1 MFESITQE
9 FVFIMRKHCYRNGTE
24 GGRPVLVITVNS
36 GTYWTAGSNGSG
48 NISKSVFKD
57 Q

>member
-24 GGRPVLVITVNS
+24 GGRPVLVIKVNS
-36 GTYWTAGSNGSG
+36 GTYLTAGSNGNS
-48 NISKSVFKD
+48 SKSVFKD
-57 Q
+57 R

>member
-36 GTYWTAGSNGSG
+36 GTYLTAGSNGNS
-48 NISKSVFKD
+48 NKSVFKD
-57 Q
+57 R